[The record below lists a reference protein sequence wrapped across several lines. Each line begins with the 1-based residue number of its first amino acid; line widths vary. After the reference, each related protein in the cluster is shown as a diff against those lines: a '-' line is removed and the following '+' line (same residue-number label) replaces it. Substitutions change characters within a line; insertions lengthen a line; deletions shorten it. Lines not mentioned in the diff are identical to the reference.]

1 MNRGN
6 PFARST
12 PTIAPIARGLA
23 LSDGR
28 SAHRAEAEPTSPV
41 PTVPEP
47 VAHRRLR
54 APAMRTRLLEQRV
67 PFELGALVAAAPW
80 LRAVGRGDRHPV
92 LVLPGFM
99 GDDRSTVALRSFI
112 RSWGYWAHGWGLGSN
127 VGPTRSILDGI
138 RDRLDALHGRHGR
151 PVSLVGWSAGGVFA
165 RHLAREQP
173 QAVRAVITLGSPL
186 QMDPGDR
193 SSASLL
199 ADRLQSRF
207 DPGFGGVAE
216 HRLGALPVPST
227 SIYSRT
233 DGVVRWQVC
242 LDVSDDRHENV
253 EVRGSH
259 VGLGF
264 NARALYV
271 VGDRLAQA
279 EGTWRPFQPPPG
291 FRRSYPTAASW
302 QPEGRSRRPSRR

>member
-1 MNRGN
+1 M
-6 PFARST
+6 
-12 PTIAPIARGLA
+12 
-23 LSDGR
+23 
-28 SAHRAEAEPTSPV
+28 
-41 PTVPEP
+41 
-47 VAHRRLR
+47 
-54 APAMRTRLLEQRV
+54 LEQRV

-80 LRAVGRGDRHPV
+80 LRGFGRGDRHPV

-99 GDDRSTVALRSFI
+99 GDDGSTIALRAFI
-112 RSWGYWAHGWGLGSN
+112 RSWGYWAHGWRLGSN

-173 QAVRAVITLGSPL
+173 QAVRGVITLGSPL

-193 SSASLL
+193 SAASLL

-207 DPGFGGVAE
+207 DPTFGGVAE

-253 EVRGSH
+253 EVLGSH

-264 NARALYV
+264 NASALFV
-271 VGDRLAQA
+271 VADRLAQA
-279 EGTWRPFQPPPG
+279 EGTWRPFQAPPG
-291 FRRSYPTAASW
+291 LGRVYPPAASW
-302 QPEGRSRRPSRR
+302 QPDGRPRRRRRRVR